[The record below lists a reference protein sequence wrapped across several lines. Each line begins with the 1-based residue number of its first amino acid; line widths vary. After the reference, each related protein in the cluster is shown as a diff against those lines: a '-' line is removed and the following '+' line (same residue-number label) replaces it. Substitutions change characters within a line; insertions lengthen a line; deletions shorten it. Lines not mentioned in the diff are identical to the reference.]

1 VRIRSLADLP
11 GTARLAQQQGATAPI
26 AKKPNKYGAQRTE
39 RAGVVYASKLEAAC
53 AAQLDLEVKGGLI
66 DFYLRQVRFPLEGQT
81 YVADFVTF
89 KRMDIAG
96 LDFAVMVLD
105 QILEPTGH
113 LTTTKKAKIRAMW
126 ERYRLHVRLW
136 PSR

>member
-1 VRIRSLADLP
+1 MRIRSLADLP

-89 KRMDIAG
+89 RKDRENG
-96 LDFAVMVLD
+96 NWVLH

-113 LTTTKKAKIRAMW
+113 LTATKKAKIRAMW
-126 ERYRLHVRLW
+126 ERYRLHVQLW
-136 PSR
+136 PAR